1 MQRLGKVIILLSA
14 SAVIADVFCMISE
27 PAEQNIVLFFDR
39 TASEG
44 ASDNN
49 SCQHKKSPMFIIG
62 SAFNKADGIVAFWI
76 KTANGIWIIFIKSV
90 IAYNMV
96 SVLTYFLKMV

>member
-1 MQRLGKVIILLSA
+1 
-14 SAVIADVFCMISE
+14 
-27 PAEQNIVLFFDR
+27 
-39 TASEG
+39 
-44 ASDNN
+44 
-49 SCQHKKSPMFIIG
+49 MFIIG